1 MNEERSDVTFVVD
14 GQRLPAFKA
23 LLSLRSPVFEE
34 LFNEDPN
41 QKEIVVTDATVD
53 GFKTM
58 LSFIYIQELAFTEEI
73 NVDLVLDVYNLSNKY
88 QLKRLTECLDKYIEK
103 FVINCDNINDI
114 YTFAID
120 NDHKSLSELA
130 INFMRRNTTKLLNK
144 DMKQLIALNRKSG
157 NSLFA
162 MIARKLKNIESILS
176 TIKHYGDRQGR
187 VDGYPC
193 YYYYTC
199 PIPENSTGTSS
210 IPPCF
215 ANLLDSIYANKV
227 MEDKKEDE
235 EEKGED
241 GVVVS
246 VNE

>member
-1 MNEERSDVTFVVD
+1 VVD

-144 DMKQLIALNRKSG
+144 DMKQLIALNEKTDD
-157 NSLFA
+157 SLFA
-162 MIARKLKNIESILS
+162 MIATKLKNIESILS
-176 TIKHYGDRQGR
+176 TIKHCGR
-187 VDGYPC
+187 RNGGCCRC
-193 YYYYTC
+193 YYYHTC
-199 PIPENSTGTSS
+199 PIPKNSTGSS
-210 IPPCF
+210 SVPPCF
-215 ANLLDSIYANKV
+215 DNLLDRINANKELV
-227 MEDKKEDE
+227 EEIDEEENDKEEEKAEDE
-235 EEKGED
+235 EDDE
-241 GVVVS
+241 S
-246 VNE
+246 VDE